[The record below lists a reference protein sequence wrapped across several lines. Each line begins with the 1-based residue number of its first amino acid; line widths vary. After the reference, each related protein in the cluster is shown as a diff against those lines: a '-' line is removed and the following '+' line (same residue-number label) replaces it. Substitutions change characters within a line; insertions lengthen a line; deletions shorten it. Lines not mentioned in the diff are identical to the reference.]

1 MPGSATTGPPTA
13 FNGNLSG
20 SFAANMN
27 PASVGVDHTSGA
39 PQDSNFNTVMQQI
52 QQLRYENREL
62 KAMMEY
68 RGSAKKNSL
77 SRNDHDISKMHS
89 HLSLHSLKD
98 ISGTHQTTHPNM
110 THSAKSVKS
119 GYSNRLTS
127 N

>member
-1 MPGSATTGPPTA
+1 MPGATTSGPPTA

-62 KAMMEY
+62 RAMMDY

-77 SRNDHDISKMHS
+77 SRNDDISKMQS

-98 ISGTHQTTHPNM
+98 ISCTQNTTHPN
-110 THSAKSVKS
+110 
-119 GYSNRLTS
+119 
-127 N
+127 